1 MRVLLLDFFLCIFLT
16 YLFSFFLCGLFFI
29 YFTLL
34 RIFTIPAIQAFDN
47 FILVC
52 CVLFHYTLKKINSM
66 RLLLKYFKHVCLLE
80 TFGDRAPLSTGNQ
93 AVAAG
98 ILGPNKCVPR

>member
-1 MRVLLLDFFLCIFLT
+1 MVK
-16 YLFSFFLCGLFFI
+16 S

-47 FILVC
+47 FIFVC
-52 CVLFHYTLKKINSM
+52 CVLLHFKENIFYAPYEIFQTCFS
-66 RLLLKYFKHVCLLE
+66 LLK

-93 AVAAG
+93 AAAAG